1 MKLLIPRTRT
11 LQILVLMFFV
21 QVFTLP
27 INAFAE
33 VRSIE
38 TVIAIND
45 LKEEDSIS
53 GKLKNL
59 NEQLTTLNQ
68 IIHSKINKQNLLEL

>member
-1 MKLLIPRTRT
+1 
-11 LQILVLMFFV
+11 MFFV
-21 QVFTLP
+21 QVFALP

-45 LKEEDSIS
+45 FNQESTIS

-59 NEQLTTLNQ
+59 NQQLNTLNK
-68 IIHSKINKQNLLEL
+68 IITSKIKKQNLLEL

>member
-1 MKLLIPRTRT
+1 
-11 LQILVLMFFV
+11 MFFV
-21 QVFTLP
+21 QIFALP

-45 LKEEDSIS
+45 FNEESTIS

-59 NEQLTTLNQ
+59 NQQLTTLNQ
-68 IIHSKINKQNLLEL
+68 IINSKIKKQNLLEL

>member
-1 MKLLIPRTRT
+1 
-11 LQILVLMFFV
+11 MFFV
-21 QVFTLP
+21 QIFALP

-45 LKEEDSIS
+45 FNEESTIS

-59 NEQLTTLNQ
+59 NQQLTTLNQ
-68 IIHSKINKQNLLEL
+68 IINSKINKDSLLKL